1 MRKSSKREEEYL
13 EAMYILV
20 KNKGVIRVK
29 DLSRILNVKPASVV
43 EYLDKLASKGL
54 VRYEKYGSITLTK
67 EGLEIA
73 EEIYRRHVALKEF
86 LTLIL
91 GVPKDIA
98 EKDACYI
105 EHGIHNETLDRLVK
119 LVEYFKREQKIMDMI
134 KEWRRSIERSK

>member
-1 MRKSSKREEEYL
+1 LRKSSKREEEYL

-105 EHGIHNETLDRLVK
+105 EHGIHDETLDRLVK

>member
-1 MRKSSKREEEYL
+1 LRKSSKREEEYL

>member
-43 EYLDKLASKGL
+43 EYPDKLASKGL

-105 EHGIHNETLDRLVK
+105 EHGIHDETLDRLVK
-119 LVEYFKREQKIMDMI
+119 LVEYFKKEQKIMNMI
-134 KEWRRSIERSK
+134 KEWKKNIERSR

>member
-1 MRKSSKREEEYL
+1 
-13 EAMYILV
+13 MYILV

-105 EHGIHNETLDRLVK
+105 EHGIHDETLDRLVK

>member
-105 EHGIHNETLDRLVK
+105 EHGIHDETLDRLVK

>member
-13 EAMYILV
+13 EAMYILI
-20 KNKGVIRVK
+20 KSKGIIRVK

-54 VRYEKYGSITLTK
+54 IKYEKYGSIKFTK
-67 EGLEIA
+67 RGLEIA
-73 EEIYRRHVALKEF
+73 EEIYKRHLALKEF

-105 EHGIHNETLDRLVK
+105 EHGIHDETLDRLVK

-134 KEWRRSIERSK
+134 KEWRRSIEHNR

>member
-13 EAMYILV
+13 EAMYILI

-54 VRYEKYGSITLTK
+54 IRYEKYGSITFTK

-105 EHGIHNETLDRLVK
+105 EHGIHDETLDRLVK
-119 LVEYFKREQKIMDMI
+119 LVEYFKKEQKIMNMI
-134 KEWRRSIERSK
+134 KEWKKNIERSR